1 MRPIHGAERRVVVGN
16 PLDMADDTE
25 SLMFLNALAG
35 LATRLSAAGVTVYSV
50 SYQSQGFGSW
60 TLESGRRRIRILVAW
75 DGKDRHLRVSTAQLA
90 SGSTD
95 RQWQLAEEHDYRN
108 RRPDLVQL
116 FGTVYAAISAH
127 AGV

>member
-1 MRPIHGAERRVVVGN
+1 
-16 PLDMADDTE
+16 MADAAE
-25 SLMFLNALAG
+25 SLTFLNALAG
-35 LATRLSAAGVTVYSV
+35 LATRLSTHGVEIHSV
-50 SYQSQGFGSW
+50 MYQSQGFGSW
-60 TLESGRRRIRILVAW
+60 KLESGRRRVRILVEW

-95 RQWQLAEEHDYRN
+95 RQWLLAEEHDFRN

-116 FGTVYAAISAH
+116 FGTVHAAITAH